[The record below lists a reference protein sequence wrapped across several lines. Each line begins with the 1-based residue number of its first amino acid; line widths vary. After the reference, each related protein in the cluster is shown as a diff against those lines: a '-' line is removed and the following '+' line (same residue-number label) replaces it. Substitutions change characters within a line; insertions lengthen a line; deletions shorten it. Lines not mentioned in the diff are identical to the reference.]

1 MWGIDSHP
9 GKGEG
14 VIGTVVVPLDG
25 SELAAAALPYGR
37 ALAEKFGAT
46 LYLVRVVD
54 IDAPAEVAADARDYL
69 ARIAQETGLA
79 TEIVVRYG
87 DPAAEIVDLVLELPE
102 PMITMTTHGRSGIGR
117 WLFGSVADR
126 VVRNAGVP
134 VLLIRSSMPQREPG
148 VIRSILLPVDGSTLA
163 EAAVPYA
170 TELARRFDA
179 TIHLVRVA
187 ETPEIYSLL
196 SVPAG
201 APTSAEVLNQLAQ
214 QLVETATSYV
224 NELAERLRSEGL
236 RVDAHV
242 LEGIAPEQLLAF
254 ERERQPDIVV
264 MATHGRSGL
273 SRVVF
278 GSVAERL
285 LREGT
290 VPLLLIRP
298 PEAAQA

>member
-1 MWGIDSHP
+1 MIPS
-9 GKGEG
+9 
-14 VIGTVVVPLDG
+14 VVVPLDG
-25 SELAAAALPYGR
+25 SELAEAALLYGK
-37 ALAEKFGAT
+37 ALAERFGAT
-46 LYLVRVVD
+46 LYLIRVVD
-54 IDAPAEVAADARDYL
+54 IDAPADVAAAAREYL
-69 ARIAQETGLA
+69 AKTAQKVGIAA
-79 TEIVVRYG
+79 EITVRYG
-87 DPAAEIVDLVLELPE
+87 DPAAEIVDLVLELPD
-102 PMITMTTHGRSGIGR
+102 PAITMTTHGRSGLGR
-117 WLFGSVADR
+117 WLYGSVADR

-148 VIRSILLPVDGSTLA
+148 VVRSIMVPVDGSALA
-163 EAAVPYA
+163 EAVIPYA
-170 TELARRFDA
+170 KELARRFDA
-179 TIHLVRVA
+179 TIQLVRVA

-201 APTSAEVLNQLAQ
+201 ASASAEVLDQLAQ
-214 QLVETATSYV
+214 QLVETATTYV

-236 RVDAHV
+236 RVEPHV

-254 ERERQPDIVV
+254 ERERKPDLVV

-290 VPLLLIRP
+290 VPLFLIRP
-298 PEAAQA
+298 PEAVQEG

>member
-1 MWGIDSHP
+1 MIAS
-9 GKGEG
+9 
-14 VIGTVVVPLDG
+14 VVVPLDG
-25 SELAAAALPYGR
+25 SELAEAALPYGKV
-37 ALAEKFGAT
+37 LAERFGAT

-54 IDAPAEVAADARDYL
+54 INASADEAAAARDYL
-69 ARIAQETGLA
+69 ARIADQVGLPA
-79 TEIVVRYG
+79 EITVRYG
-87 DPAAEIVDLVLELPE
+87 DPAAEIIDLALELSDPA
-102 PMITMTTHGRSGIGR
+102 IAMTTHGRSGLGR

-126 VVRNAGVP
+126 VVRGAGIP

-148 VIRSILLPVDGSTLA
+148 VVQSILLPVDGSALA
-163 EAAVPYA
+163 EAALPYA
-170 TELARRFDA
+170 KELARRFDA
-179 TIHLVRVA
+179 TLHLVRVA

-201 APTSAEVLNQLAQ
+201 APASAEVLNQLAE
-214 QLVETATSYV
+214 QLIEAATTYV

-236 RVDAHV
+236 RVETHV

-254 ERERQPDIVV
+254 ERERQPSLVV

-298 PEAAQA
+298 PEAAQAS

>member
-1 MWGIDSHP
+1 M
-9 GKGEG
+9 
-14 VIGTVVVPLDG
+14 PLDG
-25 SELAAAALPYGR
+25 SELAEAALPY
-37 ALAEKFGAT
+37 AKTLAEKFGAT
-46 LYLVRVVD
+46 LLLVRVVD
-54 IDAPAEVAADARDYL
+54 IDAPAEIAADARDYL
-69 ARIAQETGLA
+69 ARVGKEIGLA
-79 TEIVVRYG
+79 VDIVVRYG

-102 PMITMTTHGRSGIGR
+102 AMITMTTHGRSGIGR

-126 VVRNAGVP
+126 VVRTAGVP
-134 VLLIRSSMPQREPG
+134 VFLIRSSMPQRDPG
-148 VIRSILLPVDGSTLA
+148 DIRSILLPVDGSPLA

-170 TELARRFDA
+170 TELARRFRA

-201 APTSAEVLNQLAQ
+201 APASAEVLNQLAQ
-214 QLVETATSYV
+214 QLVESAESYV
-224 NELAERLRSEGL
+224 KELAERLRSEGL
-236 RVDAHV
+236 PVEAHV

-254 ERERQPDIVV
+254 ERERQPGIVV

-273 SRVVF
+273 SRIVL

-298 PEAAQA
+298 TEAVQA

>member
-1 MWGIDSHP
+1 MIRS
-9 GKGEG
+9 
-14 VIGTVVVPLDG
+14 VVVPLDG
-25 SELAAAALPYGR
+25 SELAEAALPYGR
-37 ALAEKFGAT
+37 ALSERFGAK

-54 IDAPAEVAADARDYL
+54 IDAPAEIAAEARDYL
-69 ARIAQETGLA
+69 ARVARQLGGETDI
-79 TEIVVRYG
+79 TVRYG
-87 DPAAEIVDLVLELPE
+87 DPAAEIIDFVLELDDPA
-102 PMITMTTHGRSGIGR
+102 IAMTTHGRSGIGR

-126 VVRNAGVP
+126 VVRGAGAP

-148 VIRSILLPVDGSTLA
+148 VVRSILVPVDGSALP
-163 EAAVPYA
+163 EAAIPYA
-170 TELARRFDA
+170 SELARRFDA

-201 APTSAEVLNQLAQ
+201 APTSADVLNQLAQ
-214 QLVETATSYV
+214 QLVEAATSYV
-224 NELAERLRSEGL
+224 QELGERLRGEGL
-236 RVDAHV
+236 RVETHV

-254 ERERQPDIVV
+254 ERERQPDLVV
-264 MATHGRSGL
+264 MATHGRSGF

-298 PEAAQA
+298 PEAAQAS

>member
-1 MWGIDSHP
+1 MIAS
-9 GKGEG
+9 
-14 VIGTVVVPLDG
+14 VVVPLDG
-25 SELAAAALPYGR
+25 SELAEAALPYGK
-37 ALAEKFGAT
+37 ALAERFGAS

-54 IDAPAEVAADARDYL
+54 IEAPADVAAGARDYL
-69 ARIAQETGLA
+69 AKVAERLGVPA
-79 TEIVVRYG
+79 EITVRYG
-87 DPAAEIVDLVLELPE
+87 DPAAEIIDLVLELPD
-102 PMITMTTHGRSGIGR
+102 PAIAMTTHGRSGLGR
-117 WLFGSVADR
+117 WLYGSVADR
-126 VVRNAGVP
+126 VVRGAGVP

-148 VIRSILLPVDGSTLA
+148 VVRSILLPVDGSTLA

-170 TELARRFDA
+170 KELARRFDA

-201 APTSAEVLNQLAQ
+201 VPASAEVLDQLAQ
-214 QLVETATSYV
+214 QMIETATTYV
-224 NELAERLRSEGL
+224 NELAERLRGEGL
-236 RVDAHV
+236 RVEAHV

-254 ERERQPDIVV
+254 ERERQPDLVV

-298 PEAAQA
+298 PEAVQAS

>member
-1 MWGIDSHP
+1 MIRS
-9 GKGEG
+9 
-14 VIGTVVVPLDG
+14 VVVPLDG
-25 SELAAAALPYGR
+25 SELAEAALPWGK
-37 ALAEKFGAT
+37 ALAERFDAK

-54 IDAPAEVAADARDYL
+54 IDAPADVAAAARDYL
-69 ARIAQETGLA
+69 AQTAQRLGLA
-79 TEIVVRYG
+79 AEIAVRYG
-87 DPAAEIVDLVLELPE
+87 DPAAEIIDLVLELPD
-102 PMITMTTHGRSGIGR
+102 PAIAMTTHGRSGLGR
-117 WLFGSVADR
+117 WLYGSVADR
-126 VVRNAGVP
+126 VVRGAGAP

-148 VIRSILLPVDGSTLA
+148 VVHSILLPVDGSALA
-163 EAAVPYA
+163 EAAIPYA
-170 TELARRFDA
+170 KELARRFDA

-201 APTSAEVLNQLAQ
+201 APASADVLNQLAQ
-214 QLVETATSYV
+214 QLVETATGYV
-224 NELAERLRSEGL
+224 NELAERLRGEGL
-236 RVDAHV
+236 RVEPHV
-242 LEGIAPEQLLAF
+242 LEGLAPEQLLAY
-254 ERERQPDIVV
+254 ERERQPSLVV

-298 PEAAQA
+298 PEAAQES